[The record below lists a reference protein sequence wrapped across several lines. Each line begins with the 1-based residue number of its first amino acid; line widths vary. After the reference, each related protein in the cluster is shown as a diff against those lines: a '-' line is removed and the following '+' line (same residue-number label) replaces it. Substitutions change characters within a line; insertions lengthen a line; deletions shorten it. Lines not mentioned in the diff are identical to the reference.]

1 MKKRKRSA
9 HLNIPIAKE
18 QKHFVRHLQTCPLFT
33 HLAIEIRDI
42 FSPRIRQKRRMYL
55 YRERKGNY
63 AKVNV

>member
-18 QKHFVRHLQTCPLFT
+18 QKQFERRLQTCPLFT

-42 FSPRIRQKRRMYL
+42 FAPRIRQKRRMYL
-55 YRERKGNY
+55 WLERKDNRLC
-63 AKVNV
+63 KS